1 MQQEQ
6 FKEKRAE
13 EMIKIEEKRK
23 PLLLELQNEKQ
34 KRDKI
39 EECKLLFCGENKGKL
54 GDLKQGKYIVKA
66 AKKKK
71 YLVWENLQTF
81 NPRRRK

>member
-13 EMIKIEEKRK
+13 EMIMIEEKRK

-34 KRDKI
+34 KKDHI
-39 EECKLLFCGENKGKL
+39 EVCKRFFAESIQNHYEIFHKENML
-54 GDLKQGKYIVKA
+54 
-66 AKKKK
+66 
-71 YLVWENLQTF
+71 
-81 NPRRRK
+81 